1 MDSNDIIMLVLAEHI
16 VDKIS
21 ALCRTLVLLKKT
33 RARIDITDVDASTSN
48 KADIYGRRQ
57 WTMC

>member
-21 ALCRTLVLLKKT
+21 SLCRTLVLLRKT
-33 RARIDITDVDASTSN
+33 HVRIHITNVDAYTS
-48 KADIYGRRQ
+48 RRGGIVCGIQ
-57 WTMC
+57 SD